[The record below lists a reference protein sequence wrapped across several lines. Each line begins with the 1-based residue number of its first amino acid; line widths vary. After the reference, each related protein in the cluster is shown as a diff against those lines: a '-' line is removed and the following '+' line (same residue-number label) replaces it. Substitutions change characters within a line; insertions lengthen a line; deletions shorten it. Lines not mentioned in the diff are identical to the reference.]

1 MAISLQSQPDNTNF
15 LSPLG
20 FQFSIKKLPHVNY
33 FLQSVNLPSITLGDT
48 TLQTPFTRI
57 PLIGDHVEFGE
68 LTMAFKIDEDMQNYI
83 ELHNWII
90 ELGFPERFQQSQ
102 NIRRSG
108 DLDDKPTSDGTL
120 VILNSA
126 MRGNIEILYEDLVP
140 LSLGD
145 VTFNT
150 TGSTVDYLEC
160 QVTFR
165 YTLFKVFQLTSSG
178 RVQIS
183 S

>member
-1 MAISLQSQPDNTNF
+1 MSITLQTQPDNVNF

-33 FLQSVNLPSITLGDT
+33 FIQSVSIPSLELGDLT
-48 TLQTPFTRI
+48 VQNPFTRI
-57 PLIGDHVEFGE
+57 PLIGDHVEFGQ
-68 LTMAFKIDEDMQNYI
+68 LTMSFKIDEDMNNYI
-83 ELHNWII
+83 ELFNWMV
-90 ELGFPERFQQSQ
+90 ELGFPEKFKQSQ

-120 VILNSA
+120 IILNSA
-126 MRGNIEILYEDLVP
+126 MRGNIEILFEDLVP
-140 LSLGD
+140 LSLSEI
-145 VTFNT
+145 TFNT

-165 YTLFKVFQLTSSG
+165 YTLFKVYRLSSSG